1 MQTTRHPAALPR
13 TAFFC
18 LALLGGP
25 VVCRPIAAAEPVAAD
40 DAANTLVNHPVTI
53 NVLANDRPAPDAPL
67 AILRV
72 SKPAHGT
79 VTLNASPPPLG
90 PELFGLFEF
99 AGIQLS
105 NLVLEV
111 ASTNQ
116 YPRATRTNG
125 AWVTYPVG
133 IYNWV
138 SGFFPG
144 SLWYFYEQTRDTRYR
159 AWAESWMAGI
169 APMQYA
175 TQVDDVGFM
184 INPSFGA
191 AFRIVGDPAWRAVV
205 LQTAASFAT
214 RYNAA
219 ARVLSTWGAVTN
231 QPFDVFLD
239 TLMNLEVLFHA
250 HRLGGSPDFLIFARN
265 HAEQTMLHHV
275 RPDGSTYH
283 IVRYDGTTGAVLSR
297 GTFAGASD
305 DSTWARGQAWAIYG
319 FTMASRETGDPRFLE
334 TAQRAADYYLANLP
348 ADSVPYWD
356 FQAPGIPEAP
366 RDSSAA
372 AITLSGL
379 LELSQRVTNSLDSA
393 RYWLAARRILDSLS
407 STQYLARGA
416 PTTGILLHGVGE
428 PPHLPNPEVDVSL
441 IYGDYYFIE
450 ALRRYADIYGH
461 TTLTYQ
467 PDPDFQG
474 TDQFTCQVCD
484 TGGRCATST
493 VTIVVEPAAPSS
505 FTVRLELCPLTGGTE
520 VFFPS
525 TAGRLYHVEYRP
537 DLQPTGPWNLLAGSL
552 AGSGA
557 LLRVTDTNP
566 LSPRFYR
573 VAVETPSAPPP
584 PVRLAAAAGLIESPF
599 VITNGRLY
607 QPVETLIVSQ
617 GGRARYNF
625 NVSQAGNYLVQA
637 TVNAPHGGANSF
649 FLNMDAEPLA
659 PDMIWDIPPTS
670 GFESRTASWRGNGT
684 FDQNQFVPKVFALGP
699 GPHQLILRGR
709 EAFALLLDLTI
720 TPSP

>member
-1 MQTTRHPAALPR
+1 MQTTRHPPVLPVR
-13 TAFFC
+13 TLLD
-18 LALLGGP
+18 LALLWGAVACWP
-25 VVCRPIAAAEPVAAD
+25 VAAAEPVATD
-40 DAANTLVNHPVTI
+40 DTANTLVNQPVTI
-53 NVLANDRPAPDAPL
+53 PVLANDLPAPDCPL

-79 VTLNASPPPLG
+79 VALNAGNRPLD
-90 PELFGLFEF
+90 PELSRLFEF

-111 ASTNQ
+111 ARTNQ

-125 AWVTYPVG
+125 TWVTYPVG

-144 SLWYFYEQTRDTRYR
+144 SLWYFYEQSGDARYR
-159 AWAESWMAGI
+159 IWAENWMAGI

-191 AFRIVGDPAWRAVV
+191 AYRIVGNPDWRAVV
-205 LQTAASFAT
+205 LQTAASFAM
-214 RYNAA
+214 RYNGA

-250 HRLGGSPDFLIFARN
+250 HRLGGTPDFFTFARN

-275 RPDGSTYH
+275 RADGSTYH
-283 IVRYDGTTGAVLSR
+283 IVRYDGKTGAVLSR

-305 DSTWARGQAWAIYG
+305 ESTWARGQAWAIHG
-319 FTMASRETGDPRFLE
+319 FTMAHRETGDPRFLD

-356 FQAPGIPEAP
+356 FQAPGIPNAP

-379 LELSQRVTNSLDSA
+379 LELSQRVTNAVDSA
-393 RYWLAARRILDSLS
+393 RYWQAARRILDSLG
-407 STQYLARGA
+407 STNYLAHGT
-416 PTTGILLHGVGE
+416 PTTAILLHGVGE

-441 IYGDYYFIE
+441 IYGDYYFLE
-450 ALRRYADIYGH
+450 ALRRYGEIQRR

-474 TDQFTCQVCD
+474 VDEFLCQVCD
-484 TGGRCATST
+484 SAGRCATST
-493 VTIVVEPAAPSS
+493 VTVVVEPAAASP
-505 FTVRLELCPLTGGTE
+505 FTVRLELAPLPGWP
-520 VFFPS
+520 VLSFPT
-525 TAGRLYHVEYRP
+525 TAGRLYHVECRP
-537 DLQPTGPWNLLAGSL
+537 DLQSAGPWNLLATNVPGTGSRL
-552 AGSGA
+552 HVADRNPAG
-557 LLRVTDTNP
+557 R
-566 LSPRFYR
+566 RFYR
-573 VAVETPSAPPP
+573 VAVETPPRPPQ
-584 PVRLAAAAGLIESPF
+584 PVRLAAASGWVESPF
-599 VITNGRLY
+599 VITNGTLY
-607 QPVETLIVSQ
+607 QPVETLGVSQ
-617 GGRARYNF
+617 GGRALYPF
-625 NVSQAGNYLVQA
+625 NLSQAGDYVVQA
-637 TVNAPHGGANSF
+637 TVSAPHGGANSF
-649 FLNMDAEPLA
+649 FVNIDAEPVA
-659 PDMIWDIPPTS
+659 PDMIWDIPLTS

-684 FDQNQFVPKVFALGP
+684 FDQNQYVPKVFTLDA

-709 EAFALLLDLTI
+709 EAYSRLLDLTVA
-720 TPSP
+720 PYP